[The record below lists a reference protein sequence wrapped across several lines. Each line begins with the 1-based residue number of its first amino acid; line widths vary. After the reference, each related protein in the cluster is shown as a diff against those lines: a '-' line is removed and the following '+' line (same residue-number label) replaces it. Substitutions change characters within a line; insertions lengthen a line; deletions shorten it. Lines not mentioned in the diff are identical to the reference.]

1 MKTIQEFLKV
11 KNIFNSSNKKNKKR
25 FKETILQLTNYHT
38 KKCDNYKKVIQILKK
53 GNKIPKKLSD
63 FPFLPSRIFK
73 DRELKSIKD
82 SEIFKTLTSS
92 GTSSSQKSKIFLDKE
107 NSKNQI
113 KALTRILSSHFGQK
127 RLPMLVVDKDPSLNS
142 RSQFSASTAA
152 IYGFSIFASK
162 QYFLINN
169 NNKVDNSLLNKFMK
183 KYSKESFF
191 IFGFTSQIY
200 EYLLLKSF
208 NKKFNFSKGILIHGG
223 GWKKLEKLKISNKN
237 FKSQLGSR
245 LGIKKVHNYYGLV
258 EQTGSI
264 FFECKNGYFVSSIF
278 SDVIIRDKNFEILPS
293 GKKGFIQLLSILPT
307 SYPGHSLI
315 TEDIGEIYKGN
326 CNCELKGKHFLVHG
340 RAKEAEIR
348 GCSDTK

>member
-1 MKTIQEFLKV
+1 
-11 KNIFNSSNKKNKKR
+11 
-25 FKETILQLTNYHT
+25 
-38 KKCDNYKKVIQILKK
+38 
-53 GNKIPKKLSD
+53 
-63 FPFLPSRIFK
+63 
-73 DRELKSIKD
+73 
-82 SEIFKTLTSS
+82 
-92 GTSSSQKSKIFLDKE
+92 
-107 NSKNQI
+107 
-113 KALTRILSSHFGQK
+113 
-127 RLPMLVVDKDPSLNS
+127 MLVVDKDPSLNS

-162 QYFLINN
+162 QYFLINK
-169 NNKVDNSLLNKFMK
+169 NNKVDNSLIEKFMK

-293 GKKGFIQLLSILPT
+293 GKKVLY
-307 SYPGHSLI
+307 SYSQFYRPVI
-315 TEDIGEIYKGN
+315 PDI
-326 CNCELKGKHFLVHG
+326 V
-340 RAKEAEIR
+340 
-348 GCSDTK
+348 